1 MARIE
6 HKREE
11 NTHTCIFSSASRSLF
26 FLFLHH
32 NFLQFFHSLFS
43 SRLPPSSFN
52 RWPYSVNASLFFL
65 ALVRFGFPSYF
76 LQTQVPNTQT
86 HTHALFLTSICIAFC
101 TFSFLITHKE
111 VCTKSQFDFFCAHFC
126 YTVPHAFSSLKASD
140 KKERVQSIEPT
151 ELSFHS

>member
-65 ALVRFGFPSYF
+65 SRAFRISLVFFA
-76 LQTQVPNTQT
+76 NTGSK
-86 HTHALFLTSICIAFC
+86 HTNPHTRTFSDRIAFC